1 MKPLPRILLVDDSFD
16 ARLIAEAALS
26 DGDFA
31 LETVG
36 SAQEAYA
43 QLGLE
48 EQDPDVPPEFE
59 LILLDILMPEID
71 GVEAC
76 AAIRSTRRY
85 RDVPILMVSGQ
96 NDTRTLTQAFI
107 AGANDYVSKPL
118 NPMELQARVRSAL
131 RFKREID
138 RRRAREN
145 ELRSQPGEGQGSIAA
160 AFDPAGALPER
171 PVIEAAIAAAAES
184 QTPTA
189 LLLLSADHFAAH
201 RSEAGEAEAQRL
213 RRRLAA
219 ELGAVPAPLGTLF
232 GAYGEG
238 LFMVVAPGL
247 GADPM
252 AALAQAASERIDAL
266 ALEQGPSSTQE
277 RVTISAVAG
286 EAAGDALRTLPA
298 ALIARLD
305 ETPQA
310 EGNRIIRMDH
320 A

>member
-1 MKPLPRILLVDDSFD
+1 MKPLPRILLVDDSLD

-31 LETVG
+31 LETAG

-43 QLGLE
+43 RLGLE
-48 EQDPDVPPEFE
+48 GLGADLPPEFD
-59 LILLDILMPEID
+59 LILLDILMPNID

-96 NDTRTLTQAFI
+96 NDTGTLSQAFI

-118 NPMELQARVRSAL
+118 NPMELQTRVRSAL

-145 ELRSQPGEGQGSIAA
+145 ELRSQSGDGQGSLAA
-160 AFDPAGALPER
+160 AFDPVDALPER

-189 LLLLSADHFAAH
+189 LLLLSVDRFAAH
-201 RSEAGEAEAQRL
+201 RSEAGEVEAQRL
-213 RRRLAA
+213 RRRLAT
-219 ELGAVPAPLGTLF
+219 ELAALPAPLGSLF
-232 GAYGEG
+232 GGYGEG
-238 LFMVVAPGL
+238 LFMVVAPGVD
-247 GADPM
+247 AERM
-252 AALAQAASERIDAL
+252 AALAQAASERIQAL
-266 ALEQGPSSTQE
+266 ALDQGSSPTQD
-277 RVTISAVAG
+277 RLTISAVAG
-286 EAAGDALRTLPA
+286 EATGDALRTLPA

-305 ETPQA
+305 ETPEAQ
-310 EGNRIIRMDH
+310 GNRIIRMDH